1 MKHRKND
8 HISSVAPCRNE
19 KEGKCIFSSKMCWW
33 NHDKVQNISKENFKC
48 FKCSE
53 TFQSKANMMIHRKK
67 FHAELVRKCLK
78 YVQNECYFKNDSCW
92 FIHAEE
98 MDTDENEGKKE
109 ESEEVFCDVSENLKP
124 PIRTQKKQKL
134 D

>member
-1 MKHRKND
+1 MKHRKNQ
-8 HISSVAPCRNE
+8 HIGFVAPCRNE
-19 KEGKCIFSSKMCWW
+19 KEGKCSFTAEMCWW
-33 NHDKVQNISKENFKC
+33 NHNKVQNIPKENFKC

-67 FHAELVRKCLK
+67 IHTELVRKCLK
-78 YVQNECYFKNDSCW
+78 YAQNDCYFKNDFCW
-92 FIHAEE
+92 FLHAEE
-98 MDTDENEGKKE
+98 MDTDENEGE
-109 ESEEVFCDVSENLKP
+109 REVSEAVFHKVSENLKP